1 MDRQLVF
8 ISNPHDVDAAVR
20 KSRIF
25 EPFASFF
32 GVVAAIEPLSDDNR
46 VAHVSLRYWGQSRA
60 TVTVPMR
67 SFDTDTGS
75 ARCVK
80 LRRALND
87 RRRFFAQPL
96 HKSEATRQP
105 NAYTGVGG
113 LRFVNVR

>member
-1 MDRQLVF
+1 MDGQLVF

-75 ARCVK
+75 GPRK
-80 LRRALND
+80 
-87 RRRFFAQPL
+87 
-96 HKSEATRQP
+96 
-105 NAYTGVGG
+105 
-113 LRFVNVR
+113 VRET